1 MFLKLKNILVDI
13 KLELGIF
20 FQFLPALVSVLI
32 IGFLIT
38 LYSYHYMK
46 LEKNIAKKNQN
57 IIRLQTEIVSLQEEK
72 AELTS
77 PKKVGERARK
87 YLQMDAVNL
96 DKVKFLINE

>member
-46 LEKNIAKKNQN
+46 LESDIAKKNQN
-57 IIRLQTEIVSLQEEK
+57 IVRLQNEIVSLQEER
-72 AELTS
+72 AELIS
-77 PKKVGERARK
+77 PKKIGEKARK
-87 YLQMDAVNL
+87 DLQMENVNL